1 MSILVEPLDV
11 IVVAY
16 DGSTQA
22 KKALQ
27 IAKEFRSKFGSKIYV
42 IHVIDVATLITDPS
56 ACAQVEAELE
66 KRAQKLAEEAKAFL
80 KDAEVRI
87 VRGDPA
93 HEIVEF
99 AKQVNASLIIVGSRG
114 LSTLKRVLLGSVSSR
129 VVHESPISVLVVK

>member
-1 MSILVEPLDV
+1 MSIHVEPINV

-27 IAKEFRSKFGSKIYV
+27 MAKELRSKFGSKIYV
-42 IHVIDVATLITDPS
+42 IHVIDVATLLAAPLTYVQI
-56 ACAQVEAELE
+56 EAELE

-80 KDAEVRI
+80 GDVEVKI
-87 VRGDPA
+87 VKGDPA
-93 HEIVEF
+93 YEIVEF
-99 AKQVNASLIIVGSRG
+99 AKQINASLIIVGSRG

-129 VVHESPISVLVVK
+129 VVQEAPMSVLVVK